1 MNENLVIELQ
11 DTIKKLKMEIIEK
24 QQKLNIL
31 IEQYQELTGI
41 ELDNIEDNI
50 EN

>member
-11 DTIKKLKMEIIEK
+11 DNIKKLKMEIIEK

-41 ELDNIEDNI
+41 ELDDTENNI